1 MYSCNLGVCKVFSA
15 LALSAALW
23 AQAPSQPFANSFNN
37 NIPAAPAANPAPA
50 PSNPNALTPEMRG
63 DIFMARKMFR
73 EAVEMYSQMPQNQ
86 ALTWNK
92 MGIAYHQMAQL
103 GLAKKSYEKAVK
115 LNPTYAEAINNLGTV
130 AYAQKSYRRATNHYK
145 KAIAI
150 SPLSASMHSNLGTA
164 YFARKKYEDASES
177 YKKAMEL
184 DPNVF
189 EHRGSNGTVLQER
202 SVEERAKFHYYL
214 AKLYAKGGQNER
226 ALQYLRKAL
235 EEGYK
240 ERAKIAE
247 DDAFALLKEN
257 PEFQT
262 ILKTE
267 YRAL

>member
-1 MYSCNLGVCKVFSA
+1 MYSRSFGVRKYFSVV
-15 LALSAALW
+15 LLSGAAW
-23 AQAPSQPFANSFNN
+23 AQAPSQPFSNNFNN
-37 NIPAAPAANPAPA
+37 SIPSAPAANPAPA
-50 PSNPNALTPEMRG
+50 PPRPNALSPEMRG

-73 EAVEMYSQMPQNQ
+73 EAAEMYAQMPQNYH
-86 ALTWNK
+86 LTWNK
-92 MGIAYHQMAQL
+92 IGIAYHQMAQL
-103 GLAKKSYEKAVK
+103 NLAKKSYEKAVK

-150 SPLSASMHSNLGTA
+150 APASASMHSNLGTA
-164 YFARKKYEDASES
+164 YFARKKYEEASES
-177 YKKAMEL
+177 YKKALEL

-240 ERAKIAE
+240 DRAKIAE

>member
-1 MYSCNLGVCKVFSA
+1 MYSCNLGVCKVFSTF
-15 LALSAALW
+15 ALSAALW
-23 AQAPSQPFANSFNN
+23 AQGSSQPFVNSFNN
-37 NIPAAPAANPAPA
+37 SIPSTPAANPAPA
-50 PSNPNALTPEMRG
+50 PPNPNALTPEMRG

-73 EAVEMYSQMPQNQ
+73 EAVEMYAQMPQNQ

-103 GLAKKSYEKAVK
+103 GLAKKSYEKALK
-115 LNPTYAEAINNLGTV
+115 LNPSYAEAINNLGTV

-145 KAIAI
+145 KAILIA
-150 SPLSASMHSNLGTA
+150 PLSASMHSNLGTA

-257 PEFQT
+257 PEFLT

>member
-1 MYSCNLGVCKVFSA
+1 MYSCNLGVRKVFVA
-15 LALSAALW
+15 IVLSAAAW
-23 AQAPSQPFANSFNN
+23 AQAPTQPFANSFNN
-37 NIPAAPAANPAPA
+37 SIPSAPAANPAPA
-50 PSNPNALTPEMRG
+50 ASNPNALTPEMRG

-103 GLAKKSYEKAVK
+103 NLAKKSYEKAVK
-115 LNPTYAEAINNLGTV
+115 LNPSYAEAINNLGTV

-145 KAIAI
+145 KALAI

-177 YKKAMEL
+177 YKKALEL

-257 PEFQT
+257 PEFQS

>member
-1 MYSCNLGVCKVFSA
+1 MYSCTLGVRKAFLISA
-15 LALSAALW
+15 LSWAAF
-23 AQAPSQPFANSFNN
+23 AQAPSQPFSNNFSN
-37 NIPAAPAANPAPA
+37 NIPPGQAVNPAPPA
-50 PSNPNALTPEMRG
+50 PNPNALTPEMRG

-103 GLAKKSYEKAVK
+103 NLAKKSYEKAVK

-130 AYAQKSYRRATNHYK
+130 AYAQKSYRRATNHYR

-150 SPLSASMHSNLGTA
+150 APLSASMHSNLGTA
-164 YFARKKYEDASES
+164 YFARKKYQEASEC
-177 YKKAMEL
+177 YKRALDL

-202 SVEERAKFHYYL
+202 SVEERAKFHFYL

-235 EEGYK
+235 EEGFK

-257 PEFQT
+257 PEFQA

>member
-1 MYSCNLGVCKVFSA
+1 MYSRFPGVQHLIST
-15 LALSAALW
+15 LLLSTAVW
-23 AQAPSQPFANSFNN
+23 AQAPSQPYSNNFNN
-37 NIPAAPAANPAPA
+37 SVPSAPVANPAAPPR
-50 PSNPNALTPEMRG
+50 PNALSPEMRG

-73 EAVEMYSQMPQNQ
+73 EAAEMYAQMPQSH

-92 MGIAYHQMAQL
+92 IGIAYHQMAQL
-103 GLAKKSYEKAVK
+103 NLAKKSYEKAVK
-115 LNPTYAEAINNLGTV
+115 LNPAYAEAINNLGTV

-150 SPLSASMHSNLGTA
+150 APASASMHSNLGTA
-164 YFARKKYEDASES
+164 YFARKRYEEASES
-177 YKKAMEL
+177 YKKALDL

-202 SVEERAKFHYYL
+202 SVEERAKFHFYL

-226 ALQYLRKAL
+226 AMQYLRKAL

-240 ERAKIAE
+240 DRAKIAE
-247 DDAFALLKEN
+247 DDAFAMLREN